1 MIFLTAGEIFQTV
14 FILNG
19 NDDSALLRQ
28 VLLQNLQ
35 EILIRRLTAYVGLPI
50 LEDPDQ
56 TDIIIIGRQI
66 RLHIRKIAHMDRHIL
81 TVTVAVG
88 IDQAAL
94 LREIHAGHPACFFRQ
109 CSRNGSAAAADL
121 QHLIR
126 FFHRKEIHDIFPQG
140 RQMI

>member
-50 LEDPDQ
+50 LEDTDQ
-56 TDIIIIGRQI
+56 TDIIVIGR
-66 RLHIRKIAHMDRHIL
+66 
-81 TVTVAVG
+81 
-88 IDQAAL
+88 
-94 LREIHAGHPACFFRQ
+94 
-109 CSRNGSAAAADL
+109 
-121 QHLIR
+121 
-126 FFHRKEIHDIFPQG
+126 
-140 RQMI
+140 